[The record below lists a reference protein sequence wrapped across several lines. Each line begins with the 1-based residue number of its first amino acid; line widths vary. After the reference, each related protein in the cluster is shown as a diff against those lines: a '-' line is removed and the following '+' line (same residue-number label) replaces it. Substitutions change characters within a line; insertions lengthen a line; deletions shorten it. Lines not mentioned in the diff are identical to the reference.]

1 MNEAQFWHL
10 IAKSQRRGSDCDEQ
24 AEQLCGLLALLEPD
38 EIGDFK
44 RHFDRHRVQA
54 YRWDLWAVAYIL
66 DGGCSEDRF
75 DYFCCWLIGRGQKAF
90 EAALSSPETIADLVH
105 GEEPEVECE
114 SLLYAADEAYERVTG
129 TEMPA
134 IAIQFPPEPL
144 GQRWEP
150 DELERVYPD
159 LYARFFPASE

>member
-1 MNEAQFWHL
+1 MAGSPGSASNGFPRNWKASHSQRTEEDAGLRHLMNEAQFWHL

-75 DYFCCWLIGRGQKAF
+75 DYFCCWLIGRGQKA
-90 EAALSSPETIADLVH
+90 
-105 GEEPEVECE
+105 
-114 SLLYAADEAYERVTG
+114 
-129 TEMPA
+129 
-134 IAIQFPPEPL
+134 
-144 GQRWEP
+144 
-150 DELERVYPD
+150 
-159 LYARFFPASE
+159 